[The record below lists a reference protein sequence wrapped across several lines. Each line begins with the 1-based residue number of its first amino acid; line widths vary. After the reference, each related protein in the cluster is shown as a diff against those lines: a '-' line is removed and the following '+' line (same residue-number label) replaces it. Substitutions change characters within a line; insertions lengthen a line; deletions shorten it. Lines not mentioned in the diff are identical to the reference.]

1 MTTHITTTNRV
12 RSDVIDAAPD
22 APSPRRSRT
31 WALAGIGAGLAGAG
45 TIVTSSM
52 VNAVYDED
60 LAGNTAGIAEKLHDQ
75 TGAMFAF
82 HGFATLTAILVAV
95 FGAGLFRRLRSATSS
110 DSLAPMLAFGGL
122 LATAVVLVLGS
133 GLDTEFVLSFTN
145 DTDKVGVDP
154 ANAALYNHWVG
165 TIPWCWVLAGLSGL
179 AMFAAS
185 RQGGVPRWIGRV
197 GLVFGGLALVAG
209 ISPFQYMAALPGFL
223 LVLVTAIG
231 FTVGDKGHRGA

>member
-1 MTTHITTTNRV
+1 MTTHISTSNPV
-12 RSDVIDAAPD
+12 RSDVAPAAPH
-22 APSPRRSRT
+22 ATTPARSRT

-82 HGFATLTAILVAV
+82 HGFATVTAILVAV
-95 FGAGLFRRLRSATSS
+95 FAAGLFRRLRSSVS
-110 DSLAPMLAFGGL
+110 PDSLAPMLAFGGL

-133 GLDTEFVLSFTN
+133 GLDTEFVLSFTS

-165 TIPWCWVLAGLSGL
+165 TIPWCWVLAGLAGI
-179 AMFAAS
+179 AMFVAA
-185 RQGGVPRWIGRV
+185 RQGGLPRWIGRA
-197 GLVFGGLALVAG
+197 GLVLGALALIAG
-209 ISPFQYMAALPGFL
+209 ISPFEYMAALPGVLLL
-223 LVLVTAIG
+223 LVTSIG
-231 FTVGDKGHRGA
+231 FAVGDKAHRGA